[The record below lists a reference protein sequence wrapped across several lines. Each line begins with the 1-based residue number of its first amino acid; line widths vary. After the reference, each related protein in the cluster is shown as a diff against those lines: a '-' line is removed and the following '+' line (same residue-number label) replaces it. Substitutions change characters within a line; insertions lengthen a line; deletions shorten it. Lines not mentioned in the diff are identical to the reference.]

1 MDRRRYF
8 IPSFAV
14 VGVVLVFVQMLVSHL
29 LLPYEKVGGVLR
41 PAFSATLP
49 RIYAANLVGPALYL
63 AAIAAGLWLALGT
76 PVPQWTRR
84 RWPWAIVVYY
94 LLDIPLAFLTP
105 FPRWGFLTYYGLSFL
120 GFASALWILSGML
133 HLVLPL
139 IVFVPV
145 AFQHVYWRLPH
156 PIRVVFS
163 PFVTVLL
170 LTLAGWWLRD
180 AADRF
185 DPAAPRSLPPS
196 ATDPG

>member
-8 IPSFAV
+8 ILIFAV
-14 VGVVLVFVQMLVSHL
+14 VGVVLVFVQMLISHL
-29 LLPYEKVGGVLR
+29 FLPYEKVRGVLR

-76 PVPQWTRR
+76 PVPQWTRK
-84 RWPWAIVVYY
+84 RWPWVIVVYY
-94 LLDIPLAFLTP
+94 LLDVPLAFLIP

-120 GFASALWILSGML
+120 GLASALWILSGRL
-133 HLVLPL
+133 HSVLLL
-139 IVFVPV
+139 IVLVPV
-145 AFQHVYWRLPH
+145 AFQYAYWHLPH

-163 PFVTVLL
+163 PLVTVLL
-170 LTLAGWWLRD
+170 LTLAGWWLCD

-185 DPAAPRSLPPS
+185 DPAAPRSRAPG